1 MEKGKKLKC
10 KWPCPILTKSSLSLL
25 CPSCV
30 TRKKTTI
37 RRWPREILGVAID
50 GLRSQYMVSG
60 ARDSPPGGTNQILI
74 RGGSARRSNPLPF
87 YIPFWQKRYPFYI
100 PFIEK
105 RYPFHI
111 PTLGS
116 LVLIFM

>member
-1 MEKGKKLKC
+1 M
-10 KWPCPILTKSSLSLL
+10 
-25 CPSCV
+25 CV
-30 TRKKTTI
+30 ELIFVFPFYTRVAVVYVSK
-37 RRWPREILGVAID
+37 PRGV
-50 GLRSQYMVSG
+50 
-60 ARDSPPGGTNQILI
+60 GTNQILI

-105 RYPFHI
+105 RYPFHM

>member
-1 MEKGKKLKC
+1 ML
-10 KWPCPILTKSSLSLL
+10 SLSPR
-25 CPSCV
+25 CTNVFKAKPFV
-30 TRKKTTI
+30 AF
-37 RRWPREILGVAID
+37 RRSNNLSNIL
-50 GLRSQYMVSG
+50 VSAKLPG
-60 ARDSPPGGTNQILI
+60 GGGGTNQILI

-87 YIPFWQKRYPFYI
+87 YIPFWQKRYPIYI
-100 PFIEK
+100 PFIEE